1 MKIKIMLAFV
11 ALLISIPACKKGNTF
26 SGAKVYQVNN
36 FSPVGGGYTETF
48 TYNANGTVAT
58 MVKNNGTKYAVYYEG
73 DTVTVAQ
80 LNGLGQTTSA
90 IAYITNSSGYSTSW
104 QGQFVDQHNSGGF
117 SYDVNGM
124 LTQATTYVNKVLT
137 NTDNYTNNSAKNAV
151 EIQHVSPSTTTVY
164 DYYTF
169 LSSNLNTIGV
179 QDFGQYYLGVS
190 SSDLLSTDVQI
201 NQNGDT
207 TDIITYGYRYNGSSY
222 VDTMVAYHRNGELA
236 DSLTYTYY

>member
-1 MKIKIMLAFV
+1 
-11 ALLISIPACKKGNTF
+11 
-26 SGAKVYQVNN
+26 
-36 FSPVGGGYTETF
+36 
-48 TYNANGTVAT
+48 